1 MTTTAAPQVLIA
13 HSPGRTSGGL
23 SFRVGH
29 ADETLPTS
37 GTTALVVALAL
48 RAVER
53 PGLDLTASVGP
64 AVTQVRVNGSPERVR
79 ATLREL
85 ARALADLP
93 VQHRGTETRVLQ
105 EAAAGEVAVP
115 PWRFG
120 LSGYGLGP
128 NQRTGLHR
136 VTDTEIRAWAR
147 DRFTGTNAVAWV
159 AGEMTDELELPL
171 PAGTADRTFVAPEL
185 PVALATLPAEA
196 PAGGTRVRWE
206 SVVPDEP
213 ALRLLAEVA
222 RRAVFQNLRHEQ
234 GWTYDVQA
242 TVESLDGRMASF
254 ELTAG
259 LRPQTA
265 AEATGEFLDT
275 LGRLRY
281 AVADDELEVA
291 RGHLLAVYD
300 EPHQDAVWLSENAVL
315 TLLGMPV
322 PSHAERRAALVDV
335 TAADV
340 VEVARQVWDTGLLV
354 TPVGSGW
361 AGLVEVTPGAGDS
374 VTGTA
379 FERVDADA
387 TVWVGEEGATVR
399 DGRATA
405 TVRFD
410 RTAALLAY
418 PDGGR
423 LLIGLDGARVPF
435 EPTLHEDLDA
445 AALPGLID
453 ERLPDGLVIPVPR
466 PRSPEPP
473 GQDRVRQVRKARS
486 ARETADNGLSRTF
499 DSRSGA
505 LRELVLVCV
514 LSLGALVGL
523 LGALFCGVTL
533 VGWLF
538 SLADGERGWQEPVVT
553 LVVGLASA
561 GLARLCMWGL
571 TRPAP
576 QPSTTD

>member
-1 MTTTAAPQVLIA
+1 MTATTAPQVLIA
-13 HSPGRTSGGL
+13 YRPGRTSGGL
-23 SFRVGH
+23 AFRVGY

-53 PGLDLTASVGP
+53 PGLDLTAAVGP
-64 AVTQVRVNGSPERVR
+64 AVTQVRVNGSPDRVR
-79 ATLREL
+79 ATLRDL

-105 EAAAGEVAVP
+105 ESAGEVAVL

-120 LSGYGLGP
+120 PSGYGLGP
-128 NQRTGLHR
+128 NQRMGLHR
-136 VTDTEIRAWAR
+136 VTDAEIRAWAR
-147 DRFTGTNAVAWV
+147 DRFTGANAVAWV
-159 AGEMTDELELPL
+159 AGEMTDELDLPL
-171 PAGTADRTFVAPEL
+171 PADAADRTFAAPEL
-185 PVALATLPAEA
+185 PAGLATLPAEA
-196 PAGGTRVRWE
+196 PAGGTHVRWDA
-206 SVVPDEP
+206 VVPDEP
-213 ALRLLAEVA
+213 ALSLLAEVA
-222 RRAVFQNLRHEQ
+222 RRAIFQNLRHEQ

-242 TVESLDGRMASF
+242 AVGPLDGRMASF

-275 LGRLRY
+275 LGRLRH

-291 RGHLLAVYD
+291 RGHLLSVYD
-300 EPHQDAVWLSENAVL
+300 EPHQDAVWLSENAVR
-315 TLLGMPV
+315 TLLGVPV
-322 PSHAERRAALVDV
+322 LSHAERRAALVDV

-361 AGLVEVTPGAGDS
+361 AGIVEVAPGAGDP

-466 PRSPEPP
+466 SRAPEPP
-473 GQDRVRQVRKARS
+473 GQDQVRQVRKARS
-486 ARETADNGLSRTF
+486 ARETADNGLNRTF
-499 DSRSGA
+499 DSTSGA

-538 SLADGERGWQEPVVT
+538 SLADGEQEWQEPVVT
-553 LVVGLASA
+553 VVVGLASA

-576 QPSTTD
+576 QPTTAT